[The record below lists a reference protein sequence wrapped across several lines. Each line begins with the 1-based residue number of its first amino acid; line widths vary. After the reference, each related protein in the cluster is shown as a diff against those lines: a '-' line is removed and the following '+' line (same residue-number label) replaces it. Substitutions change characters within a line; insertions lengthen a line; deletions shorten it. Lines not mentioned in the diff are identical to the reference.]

1 MQHRWSSNWFAIAL
15 ASCVALAAGCDP
27 RVEGAAESDSE
38 RALPALAKPV
48 EQRAAAEPGGAAK
61 GAPARADAAG
71 LVEGGA
77 LEAGHGAEP
86 EGPSESP
93 RSARAERRAEPTGR
107 RRASSS
113 AKQGVSAS
121 GSAKT
126 GELAVK
132 RLQFSQS
139 IAGREPV
146 APEETFLAAQLEDVY
161 AFIELANPSSKE
173 GQVVVTFVP
182 PAGKATRVTL
192 DVGAQSRWR
201 TWAKKRAPR
210 AQGTWTVI
218 VSTVGGEELS
228 RGSFEVLE

>member
-1 MQHRWSSNWFAIAL
+1 VQHRWSSNWFAIGL
-15 ASCVALAAGCDP
+15 ATCVAFAAGCDP
-27 RVEGAAESDSE
+27 RADVAPERDSE

-48 EQRAAAEPGGAAK
+48 EQRGAAQQEGAAK
-61 GAPARADAAG
+61 DTPRADSAG
-71 LVEGGA
+71 LVEGDG

-86 EGPSESP
+86 GGLSESP
-93 RSARAERRAEPTGR
+93 RSARAERRAEPAGR

-113 AKQGVSAS
+113 AKQGVNAS
-121 GSAKT
+121 SSSKS

-132 RLQFSQS
+132 RLQFSQA

-182 PAGKATRVTL
+182 PSGKPTRVTL

>member
-1 MQHRWSSNWFAIAL
+1 MQHRWSSNWFAVTL
-15 ASCVALAAGCDP
+15 ASCVVLAAGCDP
-27 RVEGAAESDSE
+27 RAEKAAESDTE
-38 RALPALAKPV
+38 RALPALAKPMDQGV
-48 EQRAAAEPGGAAK
+48 AAKDGGAAR
-61 GAPARADAAG
+61 ARPTRTDSAAI
-71 LVEGGA
+71 VEGGE
-77 LEAGHGAEP
+77 LEPGHGAEP
-86 EGPSESP
+86 GGLSESP
-93 RSARAERRAEPTGR
+93 RSARAERRAEPAGR

-113 AKQGVSAS
+113 AKQGVNAS
-121 GSAKT
+121 STAKS

-132 RLQFSQS
+132 RLQFSQA

-161 AFIELANPSSKE
+161 AFIELANPSSKAGE
-173 GQVVVTFVP
+173 VVVTFVP
-182 PAGKATRVTL
+182 PSGKSTRVTL